1 MREILFRGKRKDNG
15 KWIQGYLFCIWEK
28 SYILWGTTN
37 GIPNMVEVDPKTI
50 GQCTGLVDK
59 NGVKIFEG
67 DIVESVFNKR
77 KYIMCYG
84 DFTYEN
90 EYGDIQ
96 DVYGW
101 YNEDEDGFSTPFGC
115 PEEWAIVTGNIH
127 DKAVEAESDK
137 KEDKKEGWDSLS
149 WNPDWL

>member
-1 MREILFRGKRKDNG
+1 MREILFRGKRNDNG
-15 KWIQGYLFCIWEK
+15 GWIEGVPIKTHIGTFIVFEENPHYCSQYGYMEIDKLA
-28 SYILWGTTN
+28 
-37 GIPNMVEVDPKTI
+37 MVDPETI
-50 GQCTGLVDK
+50 GQWTGLVDK

-84 DFTYEN
+84 DFTYEDADEN
-90 EYGDIQ
+90 IQ

-101 YNEDEDGFSTPFGC
+101 FNLDEDGFSTLFGC

-127 DKAVEAESDK
+127 DKAVEE
-137 KEDKKEGWDSLS
+137 
-149 WNPDWL
+149 